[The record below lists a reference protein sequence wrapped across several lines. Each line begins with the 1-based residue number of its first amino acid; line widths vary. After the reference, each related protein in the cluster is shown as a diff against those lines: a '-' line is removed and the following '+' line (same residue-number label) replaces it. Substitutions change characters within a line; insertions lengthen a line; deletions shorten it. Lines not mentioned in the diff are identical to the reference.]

1 MGTSLA
7 ERLAHIA
14 SKPTCQLTH
23 YGRKTGRPYEV
34 TIWFLVD
41 GGTVYLV
48 TMNMQRQWT
57 RNAQAYPKVVL
68 RIGEETFAGEVEVV
82 TDVAEMAH
90 VVELLKRKYLI
101 ARPYLWLKGK
111 PDGAFRVRLDGI
123 QP

>member
-1 MGTSLA
+1 MGSSLA

-14 SKPTCQLTH
+14 SKPTCRLTH

-41 GGTVYLV
+41 GSTVYLA

-57 RNAQAYPKVVL
+57 RNVRAYAKVVL
-68 RIGEETFAGEVEVV
+68 QIGEETFPGEVEVV
-82 TDVAEMAH
+82 TDVAEMVH

-111 PDGAFRVRLDGI
+111 PDGAFRVRLDGV
-123 QP
+123 PL